1 MLLRKGVYTYE
12 YIDDWEKRN
21 GTSLQ
26 EKEDSHLNMEDIA
39 EAKVL
44 VKILK

>member
-12 YIDDWEKRN
+12 YTDDWEKRN

-26 EKEDSHLNMEDIA
+26 EKEDGHLNMEDITD
-39 EAKVL
+39 AKMF